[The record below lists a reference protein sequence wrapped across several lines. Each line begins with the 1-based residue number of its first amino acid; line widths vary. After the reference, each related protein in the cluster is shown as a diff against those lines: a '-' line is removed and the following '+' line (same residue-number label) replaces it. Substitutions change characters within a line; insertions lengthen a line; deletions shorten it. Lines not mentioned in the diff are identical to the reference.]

1 MSTGPKSQLVSSH
14 LINKYPNT
22 FNKEVCKRIFN
33 GAQIVHLKSLN
44 KPTVKVVHTVT
55 EIIKENPTE
64 VFVLIIS
71 TVFSF
76 VLLMINM
83 GLLAHRI

>member
-1 MSTGPKSQLVSSH
+1 MQLK
-14 LINKYPNT
+14 N
-22 FNKEVCKRIFN
+22 
-33 GAQIVHLKSLN
+33 LN

-55 EIIKENPTE
+55 EIIEENPTE

-71 TVFSF
+71 TVLSF